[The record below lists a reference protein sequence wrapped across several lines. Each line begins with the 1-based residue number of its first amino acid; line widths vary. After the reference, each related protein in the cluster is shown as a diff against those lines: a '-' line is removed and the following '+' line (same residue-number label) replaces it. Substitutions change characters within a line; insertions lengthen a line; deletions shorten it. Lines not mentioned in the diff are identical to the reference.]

1 MHRAVC
7 LLIDDDI
14 DDREI
19 FELAAGQADQSVK
32 CVFAKDGVD
41 ALEQLRYVA
50 FIPQYIFLD
59 LNMPRM
65 SGKQCLAEI
74 RKMPEF
80 DHVPVV
86 IYSTSGDSSELE
98 EVRRLGATDYLV
110 KQPSISALSEALA
123 EFFQKWK

>member
-41 ALEQLRYVA
+41 ALEQLTHVA

-74 RKMPEF
+74 RKITRL
-80 DHVPVV
+80 DDVPVI
-86 IYSTSGDSSELE
+86 IYSTSGDNREFE
-98 EVRRLGATDYLV
+98 EVRKLGATDYLV
-110 KQPSISALSEALA
+110 KQPSISALSGALA

>member
-19 FELAAGQADQSVK
+19 FELAAEQADRSVK

-41 ALEQLRYVA
+41 ALEQLKYVA

-65 SGKQCLAEI
+65 GGKQCLTEI
-74 RKMPEF
+74 RKMPQL
-80 DHVPVV
+80 DNVPVV
-86 IYSTSGDSSELE
+86 IYSTSVDNTDLHD
-98 EVRRLGATDYLV
+98 VRQLGATDYLI
-110 KQPSISALSEALA
+110 KQPSISALSAALA

>member
-1 MHRAVC
+1 MDRVVC

-19 FELAAGQADQSVK
+19 FELAVGQADKNVR

-41 ALEQLRYVA
+41 AMEQLNYVA

-65 SGKQCLAEI
+65 DGKQCLREI
-74 RKMPEF
+74 RKLPRL

-86 IYSTSGDSSELE
+86 IYSTSADNVDKED
-98 EVRRLGATDYLV
+98 VRALGATDYLI
-110 KQPSISALSEALA
+110 KQSSISALSAALA

>member
-41 ALEQLRYVA
+41 AIEQLKSVA

-74 RKMPEF
+74 RKIPEL
-80 DHVPVV
+80 DHVPVI
-86 IYSTSGDSSELE
+86 IYSTSGDSRELE
-98 EVRRLGATDYLV
+98 EAQQLGATDYLI
-110 KQPSISALSEALA
+110 KQPSIATLSDALA
-123 EFFQKWK
+123 EFFQRWK